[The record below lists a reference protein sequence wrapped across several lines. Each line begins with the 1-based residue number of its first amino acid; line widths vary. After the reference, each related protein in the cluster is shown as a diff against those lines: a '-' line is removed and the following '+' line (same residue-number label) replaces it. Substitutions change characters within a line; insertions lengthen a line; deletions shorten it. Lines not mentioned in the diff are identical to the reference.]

1 MNNSNAVVLPPSALS
16 DVASPDVSNKYTFI
30 PTMRV
35 VNVLHNEGWSIV
47 KTAAKKPRTADPAY
61 TQHLIEFEHSELK
74 SVSDDTNLRILL
86 KNSHNGMSSFQFLL
100 GLYRIVCSNG
110 LVVSKGTAQSYS
122 VRHVG
127 YTDAKVASALKAITT
142 KAPLVSNQIEAMQN
156 TAIDNAIA
164 WHYAGTVLH
173 DLDIQVNQYNI
184 NQLTKENHRA
194 ADNAPNVWTLYNR
207 VQERILKGKAYVNTD
222 SIGGMRK
229 LRAIKSIDRQIS
241 VNQRLWELA
250 VSYTQTP

>member
-1 MNNSNAVVLPPSALS
+1 MNNSNAVELPLAAL
-16 DVASPDVSNKYTFI
+16 AEAPEEGLSNRYAFI

-35 VNVLHNEGWSIV
+35 INVLQNEGWSIV
-47 KTAAKKPRTADPAY
+47 KAAAKRSRTTNPNF
-61 TQHLIEFEHSELK
+61 TQHLIEFEHTELK
-74 SVSDDTNLRILL
+74 SVSNDTNLRILL

-127 YTDAKVASALKAITT
+127 YTDGKVAAALRAITA
-142 KAPLVSNQIEAMQN
+142 KAPMVSNQIESMQN
-156 TAIDNAIA
+156 TTADDAIA
-164 WHYAGTVLH
+164 WHYAATVLH

-184 NQLTKENHRA
+184 NQLTNENHRA
-194 ADNAPNVWTLYNR
+194 ADNVPNVWTLYNR
-207 VQERILKGKAYVNTD
+207 VQERILKGKVYVNTD

-229 LRAIKSIDRQIS
+229 LRAIKSIDRQIA
-241 VNQRLWELA
+241 VNQRLWDLA
-250 VSYTQTP
+250 VNYTQVR